1 MAASTRP
8 IGEREALCLYC
19 FARSADT
26 PLSDLPGV
34 DERRPPFVHGH
45 DGIAAVVSIVDQAD
59 YAGPIGEAQLADL
72 AWVAPWALRQ
82 EAVLRRVMAAAPV
95 FPMPF
100 GTLFSSFAAL
110 EQTIHSRR
118 AAIDAV
124 LERVA
129 GCEEWA
135 VQATLDRGR
144 AIDARVD
151 AAIADGS
158 YVPAPATG
166 RRHLEEQRL
175 RRRLEQDLDSWLA
188 GITGPLLDDLRQMTR
203 GAVARRLV
211 AGQDL
216 AFNWAF
222 LVPVTVLDRFRRRVE
237 EAATDHAALGLELSC
252 KGPLP
257 PYSFCGEAE

>member
-1 MAASTRP
+1 
-8 IGEREALCLYC
+8 
-19 FARSADT
+19 
-26 PLSDLPGV
+26 
-34 DERRPPFVHGH
+34 
-45 DGIAAVVSIVDQAD
+45 
-59 YAGPIGEAQLADL
+59 
-72 AWVAPWALRQ
+72 VAPRALRQ
-82 EAVLRRVMAAAPV
+82 EAVLRRVMAVEPV

-100 GTLFSSFAAL
+100 GTLFSSLAAL
-110 EQTIHSRR
+110 EQTMQARR
-118 AAIDAV
+118 AAITAV

-135 VQATLDRGR
+135 VQAALDRHR

-158 YVPAPATG
+158 YAPAPATG

-188 GITGPLLDDLRQMTR
+188 GITGPLQEDLRQMTR

-222 LVPVTVLDRFRRRVE
+222 LVPAAELERFCRRVD
-237 EAATDHAALGLELSC
+237 EAARDHAPQGLQLIC

-257 PYSFCGEAE
+257 PYSFCGDAP